1 MANRIILIE
10 LRISRIERM
19 KPIRLPDVPIY
30 DELPEG
36 WADISHI
43 VSAPSGYHWI
53 NNRKSIFSDEYRH
66 ALLKIKD

>member
-1 MANRIILIE
+1 
-10 LRISRIERM
+10 M

-53 NNRKSIFSDEYRH
+53 NNCKSIFSDEYRH
-66 ALLKIKD
+66 ALLRIRNP

>member
-1 MANRIILIE
+1 
-10 LRISRIERM
+10 M
-19 KPIRLPDVPIY
+19 KFPDVPIY

-66 ALLKIKD
+66 ALLRIRNPW

>member
-1 MANRIILIE
+1 M
-10 LRISRIERM
+10 
-19 KPIRLPDVPIY
+19 RLPDVPIY

-66 ALLKIKD
+66 ALLRIRNYDNNQVQMPEVHSE

>member
-1 MANRIILIE
+1 MN
-10 LRISRIERM
+10 
-19 KPIRLPDVPIY
+19 PIRLPDVPIY

-66 ALLKIKD
+66 ALLIIRNYDNKGTKED

>member
-1 MANRIILIE
+1 
-10 LRISRIERM
+10 M
-19 KPIRLPDVPIY
+19 KFTDVPIC

-53 NNRKSIFSDEYRH
+53 NNRKSIFSNEYRH
-66 ALLKIKD
+66 SLLKIKD

>member
-1 MANRIILIE
+1 MN
-10 LRISRIERM
+10 
-19 KPIRLPDVPIY
+19 PIRLPDVPIY

-66 ALLKIKD
+66 ALLRIRNP

>member
-1 MANRIILIE
+1 MMKDTLI
-10 LRISRIERM
+10 
-19 KPIRLPDVPIY
+19 PIY

-53 NNRKSIFSDEYRH
+53 NNRVSIFSPEYRH
-66 ALLKIKD
+66 ALLRIRKDDNTKESI